1 MSDNDVKKTCDECGR
16 AVAKIKR
23 VFNGIRYC
31 AACYER
37 VFVKKPCAQ
46 CTLPFRLPKNND
58 AAICDNCEKA
68 KPCVRCGRSNLVIG
82 KMTVYGPVCNS
93 CSVYFRTPRPCGICQ
108 RPSIRL
114 SEVGRLGI
122 KVQLCERCARSD
134 YRSCGRCGR
143 HRLLVATQNEL
154 EICKKCATHEDTLC
168 GFCGIAVPAGRGAQC
183 ERCYWEKTLKNRIVL
198 NKSAFSNI
206 VMERNFELFGTW
218 LLQRIGAHKAAL
230 TINKYVPFF
239 QEVEKKWN
247 KIPSYEFLLEAFGQ
261 ESLKKLKPAL
271 EWMSSQKLL
280 LLNDEAKQVH
290 LDERLIGRYLDSV
303 PQQSLARVPL
313 NRYRDYLIEKKQIG
327 KTSLR
332 SIRLALRPAATLQKM
347 AYESGL
353 EFPTQMQLDTFLV
366 ERPGQEAAI
375 TGFINFLIKE
385 NALNLELRVDSK
397 KHKAHR
403 RKLLEKSIVNLIMSG
418 RKDEGALKK
427 WIKISLEYFHG
438 VPKSTAAKISHE
450 AVVENED
457 GSYTIRIGGEDYWIP
472 EINQTSSLR
481 SISGRS

>member
-23 VFNGIRYC
+23 VFNGVRYC
-31 AACYER
+31 ATCYER
-37 VFVKKPCAQ
+37 IFIKKPCAK

-58 AAICDNCEKA
+58 AAICDHCEKT
-68 KPCVRCGRSNLVIG
+68 KPCVRCGRSNFVIG

-93 CSVYFRTPRPCGICQ
+93 CSVYFRAPRPCGICQ

-114 SEVGRLGI
+114 SEVSRRDI
-122 KVQLCERCARSD
+122 KIQVCARCARSD

-154 EICKKCATHEDTLC
+154 KICKKCATHEDTLC
-168 GFCGIAVPAGRGAQC
+168 GSCGISIPAGRGAQC
-183 ERCYWEKTLKNRIVL
+183 ESCYWEKALKNRIVF
-198 NKSAFSNI
+198 NKSAFINC
-206 VMERNFELFGTW
+206 VMSKNFELFGEW
-218 LLQRIGAHKAAL
+218 LLQRIGGHKAAL

-247 KIPSYEFLLEAFGQ
+247 KIPSHECLLEVFGQ

-280 LLNDEAKQVH
+280 VLNDNVKQIH
-290 LDERLIGRYLDSV
+290 LDERLIGRYLGIV
-303 PQQSLARVPL
+303 PQQALARAPL
-313 NRYRDYLIEKKQIG
+313 NRYRDYLFEKNQAG
-327 KTSLR
+327 KTSIR

-347 AYESGL
+347 AFESGI
-353 EFPTQMQLDTFLV
+353 EFPTQVQLDTFLV
-366 ERPGQEAAI
+366 ESPGQEAAI
-375 TGFINFLIKE
+375 TGFINFLNKK

-397 KHKAHR
+397 KYKAHR
-403 RKLLEKSIVNLIMSG
+403 RKILEESIVKLIMDG

-438 VPKSTAAKISHE
+438 VPKSLVAKISHK
-450 AVVENED
+450 AAVENED
-457 GSYTIRIGGEDYWIP
+457 GSYTIQIGDETYWIP
-472 EINQTSSLR
+472 EINQR
-481 SISGRS
+481 HQK